1 MALRDSDWKGYYHGG
16 EDILRGVFI
25 PALQDAV
32 QYDRITG
39 DYSSFAI
46 TVLNPGLS
54 EFVDKGGNIR
64 IIAGLGVTEE
74 DARAIRRGEE
84 DRAVASQFS
93 WDAVKFG
100 ERDAVR
106 EALAWLVSEGVL
118 EFRIG
123 AVADEDGEV
132 LTREEAEWHQKVALF
147 TDEDED
153 TVSIVGSPNESFK
166 ALDRNRESITLSR
179 KWVENPDAEWDE
191 RQRIESQRSEFE
203 KLWNDNSSDAKVIS
217 IPEALKEEL
226 LRDAPETRPD
236 LRTAIAQA
244 SPGLSR
250 DGTPLPATPRDYQRE
265 ALTSLF
271 RNDNR
276 LLMEHATGTGK
287 TWTALFGLRSI
298 ASPDDIVII
307 LTPQKDL
314 IEQWTSDDNLDQF
327 FPDAPV
333 IRCWGEEQ
341 WRSKLYHALMDPA
354 RSEPVFAIS
363 TMHHQT
369 MANLF
374 DLIDETTDPEQRIL
388 IADEVHRTGAPTRRG
403 KIGDFDAGKAR
414 IGLSATPLSSDQA
427 GNRAIAEYFSTE
439 QDEIYPN
446 EASPPRGEESI
457 NPHEVSLG
465 AAINEHKVLSPYR
478 YNLHIVSFTDDER
491 GLYRNLSQELISRY
505 EEAKSYDGQP
515 IHEVADRNSKVRSK
529 MQERASVLKECDEK
543 TTVTTEEIDQIGTR
557 TIIFS
562 NDKDHMRDVKDQI
575 DQQTGR
581 SSALF
586 YGDLSQQTRDER
598 LDRFEAGDIEILV
611 SIDCLTEG
619 IDVPDCDSAI
629 IIANSQSERKAVQRR
644 GRVLR
649 ESEKSDYA
657 ELHDFLVLPVPKD
670 NIEGNAEL
678 VESEVTLVANELDRV
693 ERMNEQAANAEENKL
708 TVQQLRMTLNKYS
721 DNA

>member
-1 MALRDSDWKGYYHGG
+1 MALRDADWKGYYHGG
-16 EDILRGVFI
+16 EDILRDVFI
-25 PALQDAV
+25 PALQDSV

-54 EFVDKGGNIR
+54 ELVDQGGNIR

-84 DRAVASQFS
+84 DKAVANRFS

-123 AVADEDGEV
+123 AVADENGEV

-147 TDEDED
+147 TDENED

-203 KLWNDNSSDAKVIS
+203 KLWNDNSPDAKVIS
-217 IPEALKEEL
+217 IPEALKEDL

-236 LRTAIAQA
+236 LKTAIAQA

-265 ALTSLF
+265 ALTLLF

-276 LLMEHATGTGK
+276 LLMKHATGTGK

-298 ASPDDIVII
+298 ASSGDIVII

-314 IEQWTSDDNLDQF
+314 IEQWTAEDNLGQF

-341 WRSKLYHALMDPA
+341 WRSKLYHALMDPD
-354 RSEPVFAIS
+354 RSSPVFAIS
-363 TMHHQT
+363 TMHHET
-369 MANLF
+369 MADLF
-374 DLIDETTDPEQRIL
+374 DLVEERTDADQRIVV
-388 IADEVHRTGAPTRRG
+388 ADEVHRTGAPTRRG
-403 KIGDFDAGKAR
+403 KIKEFDAGKAR
-414 IGLSATPLSSDQA
+414 IGLSATPLSSSQA
-427 GNRAIAEYFSTE
+427 GNRAIAEYFATDDGDAEES
-439 QDEIYPN
+439 
-446 EASPPRGEESI
+446 EASGDGGPE
-457 NPHEVSLG
+457 NMHEVSLND
-465 AAINEHKVLSPYR
+465 AINEYEVLSPYK
-478 YNLHIVSFTDDER
+478 YSLHIVSLSDDER
-491 GLYRNLSQELISRY
+491 QRYRDLSQELVSRY
-505 EEAKSYDGQP
+505 EDAKSYDGQP
-515 IHEVADRNSKVRSK
+515 MQEVADRNSRVRST
-529 MQERASVLKECDEK
+529 MQERVAVLKECEEK
-543 TTVTTEEIDQIGTR
+543 TAVTAENIGSIGTR
-557 TIIFS
+557 TIIFA
-562 NDKDHMRDVKDQI
+562 NDEDHMREVKDRI
-575 DQQTGR
+575 DQQSGR
-581 SSALF
+581 STAVF
-586 YGDLSQQTRDER
+586 YGELNQQTRDGR
-598 LDRFEAGDIEILV
+598 LDRFEAGDIEVLA

-629 IIANSQSERKAVQRR
+629 IIANSQSKRKAVQRR

-649 ESEKSDYA
+649 ESEKSEYA
-657 ELHDFLVLPVPKD
+657 ELHDFLVLPVPK
-670 NIEGNAEL
+670 NKLEGNADL
-678 VESEVTLVANELDRV
+678 VDSEIHLVKNELDRV
-693 ERMNEQAANAEENKL
+693 ERMNEEADNAEENN
-708 TVQQLRMTLNKYS
+708 VRIQQLRMTLNKYS
-721 DNA
+721 DDA